1 MLNFEVSIKIFCMAS
16 KYLKSEKIMWHI
28 INESECE
35 SLLKGQKMWL
45 WNRGAVFQGEN

>member
-1 MLNFEVSIKIFCMAS
+1 
-16 KYLKSEKIMWHI
+16 MWHI